1 MQKKN
6 SILIFEIISTIFVMV
21 LGTLLHFTY
30 KWSNNNMLVGI
41 FSPINESIWEHL
53 KLMFFP
59 MLITIIIGYLYKG
72 KDVDNYLSSK
82 VIGTIVMLS
91 FTIVF
96 YYTYS
101 GILGTNYTGV
111 DVSIFFIAV
120 ALGQYVSYKL
130 MKTKFHGNNIT
141 ATIILLV
148 LLLCFVIFTF
158 FPPNI
163 ALFKDLSWFLNY
175 EFVLILG
182 TGVKGIFNNIKK
194 W

>member
-72 KDVDNYLSSK
+72 KDIDNYLSSK

-163 ALFKDLSWFLNY
+163 ALFNDS
-175 EFVLILG
+175 
-182 TGVKGIFNNIKK
+182 
-194 W
+194 

>member
-30 KWSNNNMLVGI
+30 KWSGNNVIVGI

-72 KDVDNYLSSK
+72 KDIDNYLSSK
-82 VIGTIVMLS
+82 VIGTVVMIS

>member
-72 KDVDNYLSSK
+72 KDIDNYLSSK

-120 ALGQYVSYKL
+120 ALGQYKL
-130 MKTKFHGNNIT
+130 MKTKFHGNNII
-141 ATIILLV
+141 AIITLLA
-148 LLLCFVIFTF
+148 LLLCFVVFTF

-163 ALFKDLSWFLNY
+163 ALFKDLS
-175 EFVLILG
+175 
-182 TGVKGIFNNIKK
+182 
-194 W
+194 

>member
-72 KDVDNYLSSK
+72 KDIDNYLSSK
-82 VIGTIVMLS
+82 VIGTVVMIS

-130 MKTKFHGNNIT
+130 MKTEFHGNNII
-141 ATIILLV
+141 AIIILLA
-148 LLLCFVIFTF
+148 LLLCFVVFTF

-163 ALFKDLSWFLNY
+163 ALFKDS
-175 EFVLILG
+175 
-182 TGVKGIFNNIKK
+182 
-194 W
+194 

>member
-30 KWSNNNMLVGI
+30 KWSGNNVIVGI

-72 KDVDNYLSSK
+72 KDIDNYLSSK

-130 MKTKFHGNNIT
+130 MKTKFHGNNII

-148 LLLCFVIFTF
+148 LLLCFVVFTF

>member
-72 KDVDNYLSSK
+72 KD
-82 VIGTIVMLS
+82 
-91 FTIVF
+91 TIVF

-163 ALFKDLSWFLNY
+163 ALFKDS
-175 EFVLILG
+175 
-182 TGVKGIFNNIKK
+182 
-194 W
+194 

>member
-163 ALFKDLSWFLNY
+163 ALFNDS
-175 EFVLILG
+175 
-182 TGVKGIFNNIKK
+182 
-194 W
+194 

>member
-30 KWSNNNMLVGI
+30 KWSGNNVIVGI

-82 VIGTIVMLS
+82 VIGTVVMIS

-101 GILGTNYTGV
+101 GILGTNYAGV

-130 MKTKFHGNNIT
+130 MKTKFHGNNII
-141 ATIILLV
+141 AIITLLA
-148 LLLCFVIFTF
+148 LLLCFVVFTF

>member
-59 MLITIIIGYLYKG
+59 MLITIIIWYLYKG
-72 KDVDNYLSSK
+72 KDIDNYLSSK
-82 VIGTIVMLS
+82 VIGTVVMIS

>member
-6 SILIFEIISTIFVMV
+6 SILKFEIISTIFVMV

-30 KWSNNNMLVGI
+30 KWSGNNAIVGI

-82 VIGTIVMLS
+82 VIGTVVMIS

-101 GILGTNYTGV
+101 GILGTNYIGV

-130 MKTKFHGNNIT
+130 MKTKFHGNNII
-141 ATIILLV
+141 AIITLLA
-148 LLLCFVIFTF
+148 LLLCFVVFTF

-163 ALFKDLSWFLNY
+163 ALFKDLS
-175 EFVLILG
+175 
-182 TGVKGIFNNIKK
+182 
-194 W
+194 

>member
-21 LGTLLHFTY
+21 LGTFLHFTY

-72 KDVDNYLSSK
+72 KDIDNYLSSK

>member
-21 LGTLLHFTY
+21 LGTLLHFKY

-72 KDVDNYLSSK
+72 KDIDNYLSSK

-130 MKTKFHGNNIT
+130 MKTKFHGNNII
-141 ATIILLV
+141 AIITLLA
-148 LLLCFVIFTF
+148 LLLCFVVFTF

>member
-72 KDVDNYLSSK
+72 KDIDNYLSSK

-163 ALFKDLSWFLNY
+163 ALFKDS
-175 EFVLILG
+175 
-182 TGVKGIFNNIKK
+182 
-194 W
+194 

>member
-30 KWSNNNMLVGI
+30 KWSGNNVIVGI

-82 VIGTIVMLS
+82 VIGTVVMIS

-101 GILGTNYTGV
+101 GILETNYVGV

-130 MKTKFHGNNIT
+130 MKTKFHGNNII
-141 ATIILLV
+141 AIITLLA
-148 LLLCFVIFTF
+148 LLLCFVVFTF

>member
-6 SILIFEIISTIFVMV
+6 SILKFEIISTIFVMV

-72 KDVDNYLSSK
+72 KDIDNYLSSK

>member
-72 KDVDNYLSSK
+72 KDIDNYLSSK

-148 LLLCFVIFTF
+148 LLLCFVVFTF

-163 ALFKDLSWFLNY
+163 ALFKDLS
-175 EFVLILG
+175 
-182 TGVKGIFNNIKK
+182 
-194 W
+194 

>member
-101 GILGTNYTGV
+101 GILGTNYVGV

-130 MKTKFHGNNIT
+130 MKTKFHGNNIIGI
-141 ATIILLV
+141 IILLA
-148 LLLCFVIFTF
+148 LLLCFVVFTF

-163 ALFKDLSWFLNY
+163 ALFKDLS
-175 EFVLILG
+175 
-182 TGVKGIFNNIKK
+182 
-194 W
+194 

>member
-130 MKTKFHGNNIT
+130 MKTKFHGNNII
-141 ATIILLV
+141 AIITLLA
-148 LLLCFVIFTF
+148 LLLCFVVFTF

>member
-30 KWSNNNMLVGI
+30 KWSGNNVIVGI

-72 KDVDNYLSSK
+72 KDIDNYLSSK
-82 VIGTIVMLS
+82 VIGTVVMIS

-130 MKTKFHGNNIT
+130 MKTKFHGNNIIVI
-141 ATIILLV
+141 IILLA
-148 LLLCFVIFTF
+148 LLLCFVVFTF

-163 ALFKDLSWFLNY
+163 ALFKDLS
-175 EFVLILG
+175 
-182 TGVKGIFNNIKK
+182 
-194 W
+194 

>member
-72 KDVDNYLSSK
+72 KDIDNYLSSK

>member
-30 KWSNNNMLVGI
+30 KWSGNNVIVGI

-82 VIGTIVMLS
+82 VIGTVVMIS

-130 MKTKFHGNNIT
+130 MKTKFHGNNII
-141 ATIILLV
+141 AIITLLA
-148 LLLCFVIFTF
+148 LLLCFVVFTF

>member
-72 KDVDNYLSSK
+72 KDIDNYLSSK

-130 MKTKFHGNNIT
+130 MKTKFHGNNIIVI
-141 ATIILLV
+141 IILLA
-148 LLLCFVIFTF
+148 LLLCFVVFTF

-163 ALFKDLSWFLNY
+163 ALFKDLS
-175 EFVLILG
+175 
-182 TGVKGIFNNIKK
+182 
-194 W
+194 

>member
-82 VIGTIVMLS
+82 VIGTVVMIS

-163 ALFKDLSWFLNY
+163 ALFKDLS
-175 EFVLILG
+175 
-182 TGVKGIFNNIKK
+182 
-194 W
+194 

>member
-72 KDVDNYLSSK
+72 KDIDNYLSSK

-163 ALFKDLSWFLNY
+163 ALFNDLS
-175 EFVLILG
+175 
-182 TGVKGIFNNIKK
+182 
-194 W
+194 

>member
-72 KDVDNYLSSK
+72 KDIDNYLSSK

-130 MKTKFHGNNIT
+130 MKTKFHGNNII

>member
-30 KWSNNNMLVGI
+30 KWSGNNVIVGI

-72 KDVDNYLSSK
+72 KDIDNYLSSK

-163 ALFKDLSWFLNY
+163 ALFNDS
-175 EFVLILG
+175 
-182 TGVKGIFNNIKK
+182 
-194 W
+194 

>member
-1 MQKKN
+1 MKKKN
-6 SILIFEIISTIFVMV
+6 SILIFEIISTIFLMV

-30 KWSNNNMLVGI
+30 KWSGNNAIVGI

-72 KDVDNYLSSK
+72 KDIDNYLSSK
-82 VIGTIVMLS
+82 VIGTVVMISFTIVFYYTYSGILGTN

-130 MKTKFHGNNIT
+130 MKTKFHGNKII
-141 ATIILLV
+141 ATIILLA
-148 LLLCFVIFTF
+148 LLLCFVVFTF

-163 ALFKDLSWFLNY
+163 ALFKDS
-175 EFVLILG
+175 
-182 TGVKGIFNNIKK
+182 
-194 W
+194 

>member
-72 KDVDNYLSSK
+72 KDIDNYLSSK

-130 MKTKFHGNNIT
+130 MKTKFHGNNII

-148 LLLCFVIFTF
+148 LLLCFVVFTF

>member
-30 KWSNNNMLVGI
+30 KWSGNNVIVGI
-41 FSPINESIWEHL
+41 FSPINESICEHL

-72 KDVDNYLSSK
+72 KDIDNYLSSK

-101 GILGTNYTGV
+101 GILGTNYAGV

-130 MKTKFHGNNIT
+130 MKTKFHGNNII
-141 ATIILLV
+141 AIITLLA
-148 LLLCFVIFTF
+148 LLLCFVVFTF

>member
-72 KDVDNYLSSK
+72 KDIDNYLSRK
-82 VIGTIVMLS
+82 VIGTVVMIS

-163 ALFKDLSWFLNY
+163 ALFNDLS
-175 EFVLILG
+175 
-182 TGVKGIFNNIKK
+182 
-194 W
+194 

>member
-6 SILIFEIISTIFVMV
+6 SILIFEIISTIFVMG

-72 KDVDNYLSSK
+72 KDIDNYLSSK
-82 VIGTIVMLS
+82 VIGTVVMIS

-101 GILGTNYTGV
+101 GILGTNYAGV

-130 MKTKFHGNNIT
+130 MKTKFHGNNIIVI
-141 ATIILLV
+141 IILLA
-148 LLLCFVIFTF
+148 LLLCFVVFTF

-163 ALFKDLSWFLNY
+163 ALFKDLS
-175 EFVLILG
+175 
-182 TGVKGIFNNIKK
+182 
-194 W
+194 

>member
-72 KDVDNYLSSK
+72 KDIDNYLSSK

-163 ALFKDLSWFLNY
+163 ALFKDLS
-175 EFVLILG
+175 
-182 TGVKGIFNNIKK
+182 
-194 W
+194 

>member
-6 SILIFEIISTIFVMV
+6 SILKFEIISTIFVMV

-72 KDVDNYLSSK
+72 KDIDNYLSSK

-163 ALFKDLSWFLNY
+163 ALFKDLS
-175 EFVLILG
+175 
-182 TGVKGIFNNIKK
+182 
-194 W
+194 

>member
-30 KWSNNNMLVGI
+30 KWSGNNVIVGI

-82 VIGTIVMLS
+82 VIGTVVMIS

-163 ALFKDLSWFLNY
+163 ALFKDS
-175 EFVLILG
+175 
-182 TGVKGIFNNIKK
+182 
-194 W
+194 

>member
-30 KWSNNNMLVGI
+30 KWSGNNVIVGI

-59 MLITIIIGYLYKG
+59 MLITIIVGYLYKG
-72 KDVDNYLSSK
+72 KDIDNYLSSK

-120 ALGQYVSYKL
+120 ALGQYVSHKL
-130 MKTKFHGNNIT
+130 MKTKFHGNNII
-141 ATIILLV
+141 AIITLLA
-148 LLLCFVIFTF
+148 LLLCFVVFTF

-163 ALFKDLSWFLNY
+163 ALFKDS
-175 EFVLILG
+175 
-182 TGVKGIFNNIKK
+182 
-194 W
+194 

>member
-6 SILIFEIISTIFVMV
+6 SILKFEIISTIFVMV

-30 KWSNNNMLVGI
+30 KWSGNNVIVGI

-82 VIGTIVMLS
+82 VIGTVVMIS

-130 MKTKFHGNNIT
+130 MKTKFHGNNII
-141 ATIILLV
+141 AIITLLA
-148 LLLCFVIFTF
+148 LLLCFVVFTF

>member
-72 KDVDNYLSSK
+72 KDIDNYLSSK

-130 MKTKFHGNNIT
+130 MKTKFHGNNII
-141 ATIILLV
+141 AIITLLA
-148 LLLCFVIFTF
+148 LLLCFVVFTF

>member
-30 KWSNNNMLVGI
+30 KWSGNNAIVGI

-82 VIGTIVMLS
+82 VIGTIV
-91 FTIVF
+91 
-96 YYTYS
+96 
-101 GILGTNYTGV
+101 
-111 DVSIFFIAV
+111 SIFFIAV

-130 MKTKFHGNNIT
+130 MKTEFHGNNII
-141 ATIILLV
+141 AIITLLA
-148 LLLCFVIFTF
+148 LLLCFGVFTF

-163 ALFKDLSWFLNY
+163 ALFKDLS
-175 EFVLILG
+175 
-182 TGVKGIFNNIKK
+182 
-194 W
+194 

>member
-6 SILIFEIISTIFVMV
+6 STLIFEIISTIFVMV

-30 KWSNNNMLVGI
+30 KWSGNNVIVGI

-163 ALFKDLSWFLNY
+163 ALFNDS
-175 EFVLILG
+175 
-182 TGVKGIFNNIKK
+182 
-194 W
+194 

>member
-148 LLLCFVIFTF
+148 LLLCFVVFTF

-163 ALFKDLSWFLNY
+163 ALFKDLS
-175 EFVLILG
+175 
-182 TGVKGIFNNIKK
+182 
-194 W
+194 